1 MATLTLTVPDIGGA
15 EGAEVVEVLVA
26 VGDTITLEQSLIV
39 LESDKASMEIPA
51 TAEGK
56 ILALK
61 VALGDALSE
70 GDAIAEIETSDEVA
84 SATPAPQGTTPSAN
98 PASADE
104 AQATDGSPMDGG
116 TSDPAQTLSAPA
128 AELAVM
134 TVEVPDIGTDGDVD
148 LVELLVTTG
157 QEVAEGDSLVLLESD
172 KASMEVPAPAA
183 GKITDVLV
191 SAGGSVRQ
199 GTPLMTMAISAD
211 GQSAAGSSPQASTA
225 AGDAGTPSAAPQIE
239 AQPTSGSVSAS
250 APENA
255 GSSIPT
261 QTPIQTPIQ
270 TPMQEVADASAI
282 DDGAA
287 VYAGPAVRKLAREFG
302 VDLSK
307 VTGSGPR
314 GRIVKEDLHHY
325 VQQALKTGV
334 GSADLGAGIPGIPEV
349 DFSQFGAIEETP
361 RSRLDKVTASNMTRS
376 WLNVP
381 HVTQFDD
388 ADVTD
393 LEDFRSEM
401 KQEAEKRGT
410 KLTPM
415 PFILKAC
422 AVALGRHPKL
432 KTSLFQ
438 GGETLV
444 YKHYCHIGMAVDTP
458 AGLVVPVI
466 RDVDKKGLWELS
478 EEMSHLAALARDKK
492 LKPDQMQ
499 GGVFTISSLGN
510 IGGRGFTPI
519 VNAPEVAILGVSRAS
534 IQPVWTG
541 REFEPRKQLPLSLSY
556 DHRVINGGDAG
567 RFMTELVALLSDIR
581 RALL

>member
-56 ILALK
+56 IVALK
-61 VALGDALSE
+61 VAVGDALSE
-70 GDAIAEIETSDEVA
+70 GDAIVEIETDGEVA
-84 SATPAPQGTTPSAN
+84 SDTPAPEEAAPTVNPGANEVIVNEALASASPSAGGDDLK
-98 PASADE
+98 PAEVPSASV
-104 AQATDGSPMDGG
+104 ASSGS
-116 TSDPAQTLSAPA
+116 
-128 AELAVM
+128 M

-148 LVELLVTTG
+148 LVEVLVTTG

-172 KASMEVPAPAA
+172 KASMEVPAPTA
-183 GKITDVLV
+183 GKITELLV

-199 GTPLMTMAISAD
+199 GTPLVTMAI
-211 GQSAAGSSPQASTA
+211 TV
-225 AGDAGTPSAAPQIE
+225 AGDNASSSTPSDASASATGGGAGASPTIE
-239 AQPTSGSVSAS
+239 AQKPDASGSVSETS
-250 APENA
+250 ALTAADEGVA
-255 GSSIPT
+255 GT
-261 QTPIQTPIQ
+261 
-270 TPMQEVADASAI
+270 
-282 DDGAA
+282 AA
-287 VYAGPAVRKLAREFG
+287 VENSAAAYAGPAVRKLAREFG
-302 VDLSK
+302 VDLLK

-314 GRIVKEDLHHY
+314 GRILKEDLHHY
-325 VQQALKTGV
+325 VQQALKSGAGLTDAG
-334 GSADLGAGIPGIPEV
+334 AGAGIPGIPEV
-349 DFSQFGAIEETP
+349 DFSKFGVIEETP

-388 ADVTD
+388 ADITD
-393 LEDFRSEM
+393 LEAFRDEM

-422 AVALGRHPKL
+422 AVALAHHPKL
-432 KTSLFQ
+432 KTSLSQ

-466 RDVDKKGLWELS
+466 RDVDKKGLWDLS
-478 EEMSHLAALARDKK
+478 EEMTHLAALARDKK

-541 REFEPRKQLPLSLSY
+541 AEFEPRKQLPLSLSY

-567 RFMTELVALLSDIR
+567 RFLTELVTLLSDIR